1 MTTFV
6 HTVNPVEV
14 TPVMTISVSLPSDAS
29 TLSVDDPA
37 LSAMTDLKKV
47 RAITINPSKSIEFA
61 KELMKYAGIRMLLVT
76 NSDNNLLGL
85 VTYRDF
91 IGEKVINII
100 ASDKVTRD
108 QIQVS
113 QIMTPI
119 SELNPFKFSDIEH
132 TTIKNVI
139 AILHDA
145 GRQHAIVIEAMEGN
159 DNYFI
164 RGIFSV
170 TQIGR
175 LLGMEISADDH
186 VQSFAEFEK
195 LMA

>member
-6 HTVNPVEV
+6 HTLNTIEV
-14 TPVMTISVSLPSDAS
+14 TPAMKFSVSQPSNAS
-29 TLSVDDPA
+29 TLSLDDPA
-37 LSAMTDLKKV
+37 LSVMTDLKKV
-47 RAITINPSKSIEFA
+47 RAITINPDNSIEFA
-61 KELMKYAGIRMLLVT
+61 QELMKHAGIRMLLVT

-85 VTYRDF
+85 VTFRDI

-108 QIQVS
+108 QIHVS
-113 QIMTPI
+113 QVMTPL
-119 SELNPFKFSDIEH
+119 SELNPFRFSDIEQS
-132 TTIKNVI
+132 TIKNVI
-139 AILHDA
+139 AILHEA
-145 GRQHAIVIEAMEGN
+145 GRQHAIVIDTMEGN

-164 RGIFSV
+164 RGIFSA
-170 TQIGR
+170 THIGR
-175 LLGMEISADDH
+175 LLGMEISSDDH

>member
-6 HTVNPVEV
+6 HTLNPVVV
-14 TPVMTISVSLPSDAS
+14 TRGMTISVNQVVDNNELSLDS
-29 TLSVDDPA
+29 PA
-37 LSAMTDLKKV
+37 LNAMTDLKKV
-47 RAITINPSKSIEFA
+47 RAVTVNPNNSIEFA

-76 NSDNNLLGL
+76 DDKNHLLGL

-100 ASDKVTRD
+100 ASEKISRE
-108 QIQVS
+108 QIQVG
-113 QIMTPI
+113 QVMT
-119 SELNPFKFSDIEH
+119 SLGDLNPFIFSDIENS
-132 TTIKNVI
+132 TIKEVI
-139 AILHDA
+139 SILREA
-145 GRQHAIVIEAMEGN
+145 GRQHAIVIEKTDSN
-159 DNYFI
+159 DEYFI
-164 RGIFSV
+164 RGLFSV

-175 LLGMEISADDH
+175 QLGMDISSDDH